1 MLFVPAALTLS
12 FSQRWTRVVTSVKN
26 VGDQI
31 LLRNVPLTR
40 RNQDTGDYETSL

>member
-12 FSQRWTRVVTSVKN
+12 FSRRWTRVVTSVKN

-31 LLRNVPLTR
+31 LLRNVPLIR
-40 RNQDTGDYETSL
+40 KNQDTGAYETRL